1 MKYIDLKNVTSI
13 YPAEDS
19 NMNGLPENWQ
29 LPEGI
34 EESLPDEALRLEGL
48 RRKLLDMYLSW
59 GYEFVM
65 PPMIEYLDS
74 LLVESPA
81 LDLQTFK
88 ITDQLSG
95 RLMGIRADMTPQIA
109 RIDAHCLKSK
119 GPARFSYMGTVLKT
133 RPDSFAGSRGP
144 LQFGVEL
151 YGYEG
156 VEGDLEVINLMLDS
170 MEICG
175 IDSLHLDLGHV
186 GIFKEISRLAGLE
199 TDQEEALFDM
209 LQRKSI
215 PEIRLFLD
223 SLDLDAD
230 VKSALIAL
238 PRLTGGQSIFAEAE
252 TLKVFQTGL
261 VSEYLQDL
269 SLLGNKLQEKYP
281 QLEVNYDFAE
291 LCGYRYKTGIAYAL
305 YTPGEGRELARGGRY
320 NGIGAAFGN
329 ARPATGFSADLKNLL
344 RLSKVEVKSSV
355 RKIFANDQVSE
366 NCISKLR
373 NQGEIVVQALGA
385 AQNPQDYGCTH
396 QINKLNNQ
404 WKVEKI

>member
-1 MKYIDLKNVTSI
+1 MTGF
-13 YPAEDS
+13 S
-19 NMNGLPENWQ
+19 NNWQ

-34 EESLPDEALRLEGL
+34 EESLPDEALKLEDL
-48 RRKLLDMYLSW
+48 RRRLLDMYQSW
-59 GYEFVM
+59 GYEFVI

-74 LLVESPA
+74 LLVESPT

-95 RLMGIRADMTPQIA
+95 KMMGIHADMTPQIA
-109 RIDAHCLKSK
+109 RIDAHCLKGK

-133 RPDSFAGSRGP
+133 RPDSFAGSRAP

-151 YGYEG
+151 YGCEG
-156 VEGDLEVINLMLDS
+156 VEADLEVINLMLDS

-175 IDSLHLDLGHV
+175 VDCLHIDLGHV
-186 GIFKEISRLAGLE
+186 GIFTEISRLAGLSQS
-199 TDQEEALFDM
+199 QEEALFDM

-215 PEIRLFLD
+215 PEIKLFLQ

-238 PRLTGGQSIFAEAE
+238 PSLTGGPSIFTEVE
-252 TLKVFQTGL
+252 SLKVFQTGQI
-261 VSEYLQDL
+261 SHYLKDL
-269 SLLGNKLQEKYP
+269 FQLGNKLCEKYP

-291 LCGYRYKTGIAYAL
+291 LCGYRYKTGMVYAL

-329 ARPATGFSADLKNLL
+329 ARPATGFSADLKNVL
-344 RLSKVEVKSSV
+344 RLSGEEVGLPD
-355 RKIFANDQVSE
+355 RKIFADDPASE
-366 NCISKLR
+366 DYVHELR
-373 NQGEIVVQALGA
+373 SQGEIVVQALGTA
-385 AQNPQDYGCTH
+385 RDPLDYGCTH
-396 QINKLNNQ
+396 RINKSNNQ
-404 WKVEKI
+404 WAVEKI